1 MHSRNSFTN
10 VLSVMEAQE
19 RVWLWA
25 IESMSSLHFLKIV
38 FAAES
43 KELVGA
49 VTRPPAWPSFR
60 WISRKILSY
69 LQYIPDWKLE
79 KVDRMMI
86 LGAYCIA
93 QSVVLWNL
101 FQSYVAT
108 SFPSWLSG
116 IFCSVSV

>member
-1 MHSRNSFTN
+1 
-10 VLSVMEAQE
+10 
-19 RVWLWA
+19 
-25 IESMSSLHFLKIV
+25 MSSLHFSKIV

-69 LQYIPDWKLE
+69 LRYIHDWKLE

-93 QSVVLWNL
+93 HSVVLWDL

-116 IFCSVSV
+116 IFCSISV